1 MKKICS
7 LVTFILLFA
16 MFMPTNVQAAEATKQ
31 VEEVIY
37 LDDGYY
43 ITVELT
49 EIESR
54 ATNTKSGSKTYVF
67 HGSDGNEEWRAVLSG
82 TFTYTGS
89 SSTCTDSRCVITVT
103 DTDWY
108 LISKSA
114 GKSGSSATATVTMG
128 RKFMGVQLEE
138 ETTNL
143 TLTCDKNGKLS

>member
-1 MKKICS
+1 MKKFCCF
-7 LVTFILLFA
+7 VTFVLLLALFVPA
-16 MFMPTNVQAAEATKQ
+16 NVQAAEATKQ
-31 VEEVIY
+31 AEEVIY
-37 LDDGYY
+37 LDNGYY

-54 ATNTKSGSKTYVF
+54 ATNTKSGSKTYICRDSS
-67 HGSDGNEEWRAVLSG
+67 GSEEWRIVLSG

-89 SSTCTDSRCVITVT
+89 SSTCTDSRCVVTVT